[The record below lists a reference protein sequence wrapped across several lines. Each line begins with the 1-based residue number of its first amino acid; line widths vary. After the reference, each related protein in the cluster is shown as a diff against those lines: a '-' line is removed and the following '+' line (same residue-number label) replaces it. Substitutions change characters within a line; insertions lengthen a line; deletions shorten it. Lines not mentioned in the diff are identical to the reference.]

1 MNSNDLNRLLSF
13 LTTRE
18 GAMITFS
25 EEDVKYL
32 KDESDIKVYIVETDD
47 VSPNNRMLKIKE
59 KFKQQT
65 EFTADNFQHGL
76 FLIETNPEHQLLIEE
91 LRDFHDEVFDKTLK
105 WGLKQNPQIASV
117 KITIVFSRKSIGCL
131 KDLLNRYTFEDIVP
145 YIQQLSSHIPVEN
158 VNEYYARLKSYEA
171 TPTDKSIRIA
181 SRFEGCY
188 PRIDMNACMLNEQGV
203 ITSPIIGY
211 DPLCELANMAIYID
225 DNIQISEKEVLAGLL
240 LEIATSM

>member
-105 WGLKQNPQIASV
+105 WGLRQNPQIASV
-117 KITIVFSRKSIGCL
+117 KITIV
-131 KDLLNRYTFEDIVP
+131 
-145 YIQQLSSHIPVEN
+145 
-158 VNEYYARLKSYEA
+158 
-171 TPTDKSIRIA
+171 
-181 SRFEGCY
+181 
-188 PRIDMNACMLNEQGV
+188 
-203 ITSPIIGY
+203 
-211 DPLCELANMAIYID
+211 
-225 DNIQISEKEVLAGLL
+225 LAGK
-240 LEIATSM
+240 ASAA

>member
-25 EEDVKYL
+25 EKDVKFL

-47 VSPNNRMLKIKE
+47 VSPNRMLKIKE

-105 WGLKQNPQIASV
+105 WGLRQNPQITSV

-131 KDLLNRYTFEDIVP
+131 KDLLNRHRFEDIMP
-145 YIQQLSSHIPVEN
+145 HIQQLSSHIPVEH

-188 PRIDMNACMLNEQGV
+188 PRIDMNACVLNEQGV
-203 ITSPIIGY
+203 ITYPIIGY
-211 DPLCELANMAIYID
+211 DSLCELANMAIYID

>member
-91 LRDFHDEVFDKTLK
+91 LRDFHDEYLIK
-105 WGLKQNPQIASV
+105 
-117 KITIVFSRKSIGCL
+117 R
-131 KDLLNRYTFEDIVP
+131 LN
-145 YIQQLSSHIPVEN
+145 
-158 VNEYYARLKSYEA
+158 
-171 TPTDKSIRIA
+171 
-181 SRFEGCY
+181 
-188 PRIDMNACMLNEQGV
+188 GV
-203 ITSPIIGY
+203 
-211 DPLCELANMAIYID
+211 
-225 DNIQISEKEVLAGLL
+225 
-240 LEIATSM
+240 